1 MQAITIVILIAL
13 SSAILISYAISVLRT
28 TNLSVSSFYTSSI
41 SDSKG
46 DAKLIALYKSQ
57 IIPEVRD
64 FHDILAAK
72 VKRTHDN
79 KLVLSLD
86 LAGDPNKN
94 QKYETVYLWV
104 INYTD
109 SLTGNTRFYT
119 VIIPNF
125 PPDSNFKTKNWNL
138 AIFDNVANAFIT
150 PLSKLPAMPID
161 KVEAMIDPILLGNPS
176 FFDYRTSVM
185 IRVNSTFLSKPPDYL
200 IDSAPDS
207 DTFWL
212 KWFA

>member
-1 MQAITIVILIAL
+1 MMQTITIVILIAL
-13 SSAILISYAISVLRT
+13 ASAILIAYAISALRT
-28 TNLSVSSFYTSSI
+28 TNKSVSSFYTGGI

-64 FHDILAAK
+64 FHDILAAN
-72 VKRTHDN
+72 VKRTDNN
-79 KLVLSLD
+79 KLILSLD

-94 QKYETVYLWV
+94 QKYETVYFWV

-125 PPDSNFKTKNWNL
+125 PSDSNFKTKNWNL
-138 AIFDNVANAFIT
+138 AIFDNVANAFIF

-161 KVEAMIDPILLGNPS
+161 KVEAIIDPILLGNPS
-176 FFDYRTSVM
+176 SFDYVASVM
-185 IRVNSTFLSKPPDYL
+185 IRVNRPFSLQATRLSY
-200 IDSAPDS
+200 
-207 DTFWL
+207 
-212 KWFA
+212 

>member
-64 FHDILAAK
+64 FHDILAAN

-79 KLVLSLD
+79 KLV
-86 LAGDPNKN
+86 
-94 QKYETVYLWV
+94 YH
-104 INYTD
+104 
-109 SLTGNTRFYT
+109 
-119 VIIPNF
+119 
-125 PPDSNFKTKNWNL
+125 
-138 AIFDNVANAFIT
+138 
-150 PLSKLPAMPID
+150 
-161 KVEAMIDPILLGNPS
+161 
-176 FFDYRTSVM
+176 
-185 IRVNSTFLSKPPDYL
+185 
-200 IDSAPDS
+200 
-207 DTFWL
+207 
-212 KWFA
+212 

>member
-13 SSAILISYAISVLRT
+13 SSAIIISYAISVLRT

-64 FHDILAAK
+64 FHDILAAN
-72 VKRTHDN
+72 VKRTDDN
-79 KLVLSLD
+79 KLILSLD

-94 QKYETVYLWV
+94 LKYETVYLWV

-138 AIFDNVANAFIT
+138 AIFDNVYIYIINT
-150 PLSKLPAMPID
+150 YSRLMYHP
-161 KVEAMIDPILLGNPS
+161 
-176 FFDYRTSVM
+176 
-185 IRVNSTFLSKPPDYL
+185 
-200 IDSAPDS
+200 
-207 DTFWL
+207 
-212 KWFA
+212 

>member
-13 SSAILISYAISVLRT
+13 SSAILISYVISSLRT

-46 DAKLIALYKSQ
+46 DTKLIALYKSQ

-64 FHDILAAK
+64 FHDILAAN
-72 VKRTHDN
+72 VKRTPDN

-94 QKYETVYLWV
+94 KKYETVYLWV

-109 SLTGNTRFYT
+109 SLTGNTRIYT

-138 AIFDNVANAFIT
+138 AIFDNVANAFII

-176 FFDYRTSVM
+176 SFDYMASVM